1 MVGIL
6 PTERFNAH
14 CLKLFYD
21 QLYFKC
27 PMYRLNDHTIWK
39 NASNVLVTYLS
50 YLINNKMGQ
59 GYCPFHQTNIA
70 TRDDIDTC
78 NDSNLK
84 EKRLGI
90 KNGDHFVWYKKL
102 LAVTLTG
109 DGGPVKNA
117 TRMVDHLV
125 VLMLQILGLG
135 VKISQSIYC
144 GACVMISQLSESDS
158 KLTSIIRQVGNTLP
172 NKGNLAIKCSAL
184 NIWVCIP
191 YKRFRVADWKFTF
204 THFNLS
210 VGVTGDF
217 ALIEICIW
225 KNGIPCGIHKKQLYE
240 CLMMQYI
247 DPWTDP
253 GFEYCQNTK
262 FNGLL
267 LSNKY
272 VLQKWGKEV
281 DNLVN
286 IQKRNDANNNNLEQW
301 NDPKYERKE
310 RVRLAQKVANPPH
323 GVLSGSDIAYDAAL
337 VDMAHGF
344 WSFMGL
350 CCVSENEDC

>member
-6 PTERFNAH
+6 PSERFH
-14 CLKLFYD
+14 KQYLGIFYD

-27 PMYRLNDHTIWK
+27 PLHKLHEHTLWR
-39 NASNVLVTYLS
+39 NASQVLETYLW
-50 YLINNKMGQ
+50 YLINDNMGQ
-59 GYCPFHQTNIA
+59 GYCPFHHSWIA
-70 TRDDIDTC
+70 TRPDIKTC
-78 NDSNLK
+78 GDSNVT
-84 EKRLGI
+84 EKSLGVQ
-90 KNGDHFVWYKKL
+90 KGDKFVWYTKTL
-102 LAVTLTG
+102 PVTLTG

-117 TRMVDHLV
+117 TQTVDHLV

-135 VKISQSIYC
+135 PKISQSIYC
-144 GACVMISQLSESDS
+144 GACVMISQLSESDAN
-158 KLTSIIRQVGNTLP
+158 LTTIITQVGSTLADE
-172 NKGNLAIKCSAL
+172 GNVAVKCSQL
-184 NIWVCIP
+184 NTWLCVP
-191 YKRFRVADWKFTF
+191 FKRFRVADWKFTF

-210 VGVTGDF
+210 VGVTGDYSI
-217 ALIEICIW
+217 IEICIW
-225 KNGIPCGIHKKQLYE
+225 KNGVPYGVHKSELYQ
-240 CLMMQYI
+240 CLMMDYI
-247 DPWTDP
+247 NPWEDP
-253 GFEYCQNTK
+253 GFEYCQEND

-281 DNLVN
+281 DDLVN
-286 IQKRNDANNNNLEQW
+286 IQKSIDNENNLLDQW

-323 GVLSGSDIAYDAAL
+323 GVLTGTDIAYDAAL

-350 CCVSENEDC
+350 SNTCT